1 MKILKPRDSK
11 RMHHYLIGA
20 VLIVAN
26 YIRHSLLGYKTPRTF
41 SSGQFVRQKEKLK
54 FGETVALSLVWIKD

>member
-1 MKILKPRDSK
+1 
-11 RMHHYLIGA
+11 MHHYLIGA